1 MGPIFRSEKV
11 RTPAPPLRGRHS
23 RPLETSLGTPLAMG
37 KDKKKDVG
45 AAQVRDAIGSRAR
58 RGFCH

>member
-1 MGPIFRSEKV
+1 
-11 RTPAPPLRGRHS
+11 
-23 RPLETSLGTPLAMG
+23 MG

-58 RGFCH
+58 RGFCHWPSSAC